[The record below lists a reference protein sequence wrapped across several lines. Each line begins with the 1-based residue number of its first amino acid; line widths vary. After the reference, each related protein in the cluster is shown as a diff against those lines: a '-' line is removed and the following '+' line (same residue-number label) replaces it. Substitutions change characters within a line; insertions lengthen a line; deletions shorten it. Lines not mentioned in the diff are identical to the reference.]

1 LVQDHIEEEH
11 GETVFRHACKLC
23 FEGIVS
29 KRLGVALYLWPLAR
43 MAQVQKPSGA
53 RREARGRGGLGKRA
67 LAMSAMPQVRNEQM
81 NRKQKVALQ
90 IIAAWADRFA
100 CVKTAVI
107 FGSVARGDEKPGS
120 DLDLDLQ
127 YVDDLTGRMVV
138 SYTKAHRSF
147 DKLRER
153 ILCATGHR
161 LKLCNYMPSRYDHV
175 VRDAIKHGIEVATLR
190 KVRIV
195 ATKPK

>member
-1 LVQDHIEEEH
+1 
-11 GETVFRHACKLC
+11 
-23 FEGIVS
+23 
-29 KRLGVALYLWPLAR
+29 

-67 LAMSAMPQVRNEQM
+67 LAISAMPQVRNEQM

>member
-1 LVQDHIEEEH
+1 MGEEGAGDKCDAPSAERA
-11 GETVFRHACKLC
+11 GTV
-23 FEGIVS
+23 
-29 KRLGVALYLWPLAR
+29 
-43 MAQVQKPSGA
+43 
-53 RREARGRGGLGKRA
+53 
-67 LAMSAMPQVRNEQM
+67 

-100 CVKTAVI
+100 CVKSAVI
-107 FGSVARGDEKPGS
+107 FGSVARGDEKPSS

-127 YVDDLTGRMVV
+127 YVDDLTARMAV

-147 DKLRER
+147 AKLREQ
-153 ILCATGHR
+153 ILRATGHR
-161 LKLCNYMPSRYDHV
+161 LKLCNYRTSRYDHV
-175 VRDAIKHGIEVATLR
+175 ARDAIKRGTEVAALK

>member
-1 LVQDHIEEEH
+1 
-11 GETVFRHACKLC
+11 
-23 FEGIVS
+23 
-29 KRLGVALYLWPLAR
+29 
-43 MAQVQKPSGA
+43 MAINA
-53 RREARGRGGLGKRA
+53 T
-67 LAMSAMPQVRNEQM
+67 PQLRNGQM

-107 FGSVARGDEKPGS
+107 FGSVARGDENPIS

-127 YVDDLTGRMVV
+127 YVDNLTGRMAV

-147 DKLRER
+147 AKLGER

-161 LKLCNYMPSRYDHV
+161 LKLSNYRAGRYDHV

>member
-1 LVQDHIEEEH
+1 M
-11 GETVFRHACKLC
+11 A
-23 FEGIVS
+23 VS
-29 KRLGVALYLWPLAR
+29 L
-43 MAQVQKPSGA
+43 SGA
-53 RREARGRGGLGKRA
+53 SLSPVTFSADDAVPSVGKGA
-67 LAMSAMPQVRNEQM
+67 LAMSATPQVRNEQM

-138 SYTKAHRSF
+138 SYTKAHQSF
-147 DKLRER
+147 AKLRER

-161 LKLCNYMPSRYDHV
+161 LKLCNYMPSRNDHV
-175 VRDAIKHGIEVATLR
+175 VRDAIKHGIAGGEASRGSLLCRAGT
-190 KVRIV
+190 
-195 ATKPK
+195 